1 MKRRGTVN
9 RLVQRLPALVV
20 KTKRPTMAL
29 VVTLAQVASAG
40 VLSGQQF
47 STRVFGGY
55 GTTTGYGPGV
65 GADAGIQF
73 PFPFLVHRPVFL
85 GVWGVY
91 HAGEEFV
98 DEDLGI
104 DVKQSIAM
112 YGLEAAGI
120 WLEEPV
126 YIRGSGILGVARV
139 SQQFTSGPDVQ
150 ESNFLLS
157 GGILIGKRFGR
168 VFIGVEP
175 TFPLVFG
182 SDVTGTGFALYLNIG
197 YVGRP

>member
-1 MKRRGTVN
+1 MTEITSRR
-9 RLVQRLPALVV
+9 QRSMHFL
-20 KTKRPTMAL
+20 RSGHQRMAL
-29 VVTLAQVASAG
+29 VMTLAQVVLVG

-47 STRVFGGY
+47 SARAFGGY

-73 PFPFLVHRPVFL
+73 PFPILVPLPVFL
-85 GVWGVY
+85 GVVGVY
-91 HAGEEFV
+91 HAGEEFF
-98 DEDLGI
+98 DENLGI

-112 YGLEAAGI
+112 LGLEAAGI

-139 SQQFTSGPDVQ
+139 SQQLAGGPEVQ
-150 ESNFLLS
+150 ESNLLLS
-157 GGILIGKRFGR
+157 GGIAIGKRFGS

-175 TFPLVFG
+175 TFPLVIG
-182 SDVTGTGFALYLNIG
+182 SDITSLGFALYLTIG

>member
-1 MKRRGTVN
+1 MK
-9 RLVQRLPALVV
+9 PATLIAVCVV
-20 KTKRPTMAL
+20 L
-29 VVTLAQVASAG
+29 SSQVGSPG
-40 VLSGQQF
+40 ILSGQQF

-73 PFPFLVHRPVFL
+73 PFPFLVPLPVFL
-85 GVWGVY
+85 GVVGIY
-91 HAGEEFV
+91 HAGDEFF

-112 YGLEAAGI
+112 LGLEAAGI

-139 SQQFTSGPDVQ
+139 SQQLASGPEVH

-157 GGILIGKRFGR
+157 GGITIGRRFGR

-175 TFPLVFG
+175 TFPLVIG
-182 SDVTGTGFALYLNIG
+182 SDITSHGFALYLTIG
-197 YVGRP
+197 YVGKP

>member
-1 MKRRGTVN
+1 
-9 RLVQRLPALVV
+9 
-20 KTKRPTMAL
+20 MAL
-29 VVTLAQVASAG
+29 VVTLAQMALAG

-65 GADAGIQF
+65 GADVGIQF
-73 PFPFLVHRPVFL
+73 PFPFLVPLPVFL

-91 HAGEEFV
+91 HDGEEFF
-98 DEDLGI
+98 DEGLGI

-112 YGLEAAGI
+112 FGLEAAGI

-139 SQQFTSGPDVQ
+139 SQQLASAPEVQ
-150 ESNFLLS
+150 ESNLLLS
-157 GGILIGKRFGR
+157 GGITIGKRFGSM
-168 VFIGVEP
+168 FIGVEP
-175 TFPLVFG
+175 TFPLVIG
-182 SDVTGTGFALYLNIG
+182 SDITSFGFALYLTIG
-197 YVGRP
+197 YVGKP